1 MIRLRALRAVALS
14 FACVLAA
21 PLVAGC
27 AADEAAPGD
36 QAPAGDDV
44 TGGSEDEVRSTL
56 LGNVAAIKING
67 GATIA
72 APAKLR
78 RVLENIGLQ
87 PGADRPA
94 EGAFRCMSSYRLEIL
109 DAKGETKATAG
120 FLCGGAGSA
129 SRKNAK
135 GSVSIGGKSYLIDA
149 KDVDAID
156 AVGKEPL
163 AIADVLYG
171 VDRIEIVK
179 PGASA
184 ATIGSRDGAIVSRIV
199 KAMRPD
205 QVPNPNAAFPR
216 CLPSRSVGF
225 FKGTKEIASV
235 SLSCGEGA
243 RGYVQGNFSARVG
256 ESRGAADINAGTV
269 FDVEAELTRR

>member
-1 MIRLRALRAVALS
+1 MIRLRALGLS
-14 FACVLAA
+14 FACALTA
-21 PLVAGC
+21 PLAAGC
-27 AADEAAPGD
+27 AADETAPVD
-36 QAPAGDDV
+36 QAPAGDDA

-56 LGNVAAIKING
+56 LGNVAAITING
-67 GATIA
+67 GATVA

-179 PGASA
+179 PGAST
-184 ATIGSRDGAIVSRIV
+184 ATTGSRDGAIVSRIV

-216 CLPSRSVGF
+216 CLPSRAVGF